1 MRGKLK
7 NAGIR
12 KKLVCYSYAIITPIL
27 MLISTCLFV
36 RNYHRTMAEERE
48 LCQKD
53 VENLSGNLDTLLDG
67 MVEFGT
73 YICINND
80 ILAILSSDDAQA
92 LNRDSQLWVHEAP
105 MRTLQDMIALSG
117 QIKTLAIYPENGVNP
132 YLRCADAA
140 AYISSIEEIRQTA
153 CYRNAVEKRGKYS
166 FVRVRKSASDFY
178 QANRTDKIVLY
189 REIYDRAK
197 RERLGYLAIGA
208 STEKY
213 IQLCEKSLSAD
224 TAGIVVMNESGEELI
239 RTGALPAEV
248 YVFAYGKE
256 PEDGGKGYEVYR
268 CTSEKTGIT
277 VCEIVAREGVVER
290 LDQIALAPAA
300 LLFGLYPILAIVS
313 NIVSKPLK
321 ELGVAMKRF
330 EKGDFEQ
337 KVAVTTGGEVGEVA
351 AGFNQMVDAIKKLI
365 DTNYVMTLQEKESE
379 LRALQAQINPHFLY
393 NTLDSIAWM
402 CERGKNADAVQ
413 MVHALA
419 RLFRISIS
427 RGHELI
433 PIEKELQHAE
443 AYLQIQKYRYKN
455 QFTYHFTVD
464 ESCLHCL
471 CNKITL
477 QPIIENAIVHGLD
490 LMVDSGHIEITVK
503 PDGNDILLIVADDG
517 IGMEPEQV
525 AALLQNE
532 PSDRTGIGVKNVND
546 RLRIYFGADYGISI
560 ESAPYEG
567 TTVTIRTPRVPE
579 DREGDYDKNH

>member
-224 TAGIVVMNESGEELI
+224 TAGIVVMNENGEELI

-248 YVFAYGKE
+248 YAFVYGKE

-268 CTSEKTGIT
+268 CTSEKMGIT

-300 LLFGLYPILAIVS
+300 LLFGFLIGLYPILAIVS

-393 NTLDSIAWM
+393 NTLESITWM
-402 CERGKNADAVQ
+402 VEAKKNLDAVF
-413 MVHALA
+413 MISELA
-419 RLFRISIS
+419 KLLRISLSKGRTVIRIS
-427 RGHELI
+427 DEI
-433 PIEKELQHAE
+433 QHSRS
-443 AYLQIQKYRYKN
+443 YMNIQKVRYKERFQIEFDIDEEIN
-455 QFTYHFTVD
+455 EYCTVK
-464 ESCLHCL
+464 L
-471 CNKITL
+471 IV
-477 QPIIENAIVHGLD
+477 QPILENAIYYGV
-490 LMVDSGHIEITVK
+490 
-503 PDGNDILLIVADDG
+503 GNMDEDDG
-517 IGMEPEQV
+517 GKI
-525 AALLQNE
+525 
-532 PSDRTGIGVKNVND
+532 
-546 RLRIYFGADYGISI
+546 
-560 ESAPYEG
+560 
-567 TTVTIRTPRVPE
+567 TIRGKRATIYIFP
-579 DREGDYDKNH
+579 